1 MASGKSQQDQGLANT
16 PSMPPVPEFRKLAI
30 EGSLTSA
37 FQMTVDGVAYEDSED
52 FYSTEVLRLPDKAAA
67 AGFAGW
73 QARFEAV
80 LGFSD
85 LARGMTVYVA
95 PIGKTGYSGSASV
108 SMDGKFRVEIP
119 FDGKDSNYNV
129 RAVKRVN
136 IVLSKDKEVRRFC
149 YNFSANLKEI
159 SLQEGT
165 LPFILDEFQTRWT
178 LYSCEPGTTTAS
190 TGGLQ
195 LPVGVTPMPDLQ
207 NSPST
212 TQQQPLPVPQATISS
227 TSSAASLGIAMVGDS
242 EKRIIDLL
250 GEPNR
255 RDAEIGWTLG
265 VNPVV
270 RSIWRF
276 DSLGNPEAAKPCLL
290 YFEKG
295 LLCAADGCV
304 ANLLANHSPHAT
316 CTVVRFP

>member
-1 MASGKSQQDQGLANT
+1 MRSGNSPKDPDMANT
-16 PSMPPVPEFRKLAI
+16 PTASPAPEFRKLAI

-37 FQMTVDGVAYEDSED
+37 FQMTVDGVAYQDSED

-95 PIGKTGYSGSASV
+95 PVGKTGHSGSASV

-136 IVLSKDKEVRRFC
+136 IVLSKDNEVRRFC

-159 SLQEGT
+159 SLQET
-165 LPFILDEFQTRWT
+165 SLPFILDEFQTRWT
-178 LYSCEPGTTTAS
+178 LYSCEPVTTTAS

-207 NSPST
+207 SSPST
-212 TQQQPLPVPQATISS
+212 TQQQPLPVPNTTISS
-227 TSSAASLGIAMVGDS
+227 TSSSEVLGIAMVGDS

-250 GEPNR
+250 SEPNR

-265 VNPVV
+265 VNPLVKG
-270 RSIWRF
+270 IWRY
-276 DSLGNPEAAKPCLL
+276 DNLGKLDAARPCLL

-295 LLCAADGCV
+295 LMCAADGCV
-304 ANLLANHSPHAT
+304 ENLIANHSPHAT
-316 CTVVRFP
+316 CAGVRFP